1 MKTLTHTVTVLN
13 LHGLHARPATELSRL
28 ANTFSSRID
37 IAKGT
42 LSVDAKSLMSLMLLA
57 AGKGTKLQLTADGD
71 DAQQAIDTI
80 SALFANRFGLVEETG

>member
-1 MKTLTHTVTVLN
+1 MNALTHTVTVLN

-28 ANTFSSRID
+28 ANTFASRID

-57 AGKGTKLQLTADGD
+57 AGKGTELQLTADGD
-71 DAQQAIDTI
+71 DAQQAIDAI